1 MNQIQNYKKGA
12 TQIET
17 EDMDAPLV
25 DKPVDK
31 KPKKGKKR
39 RESL

>member
-17 EDMDAPLV
+17 EPWLSSPTADIWGSAS
-25 DKPVDK
+25 KIC
-31 KPKKGKKR
+31 
-39 RESL
+39 EQNFS